1 LGTLILIIIQK
12 RHLDEQ
18 MISKKSLNISLGLN
32 IQSQNNST
40 HKDIQVKLDQSL
52 GTGLEINIRY

>member
-1 LGTLILIIIQK
+1 
-12 RHLDEQ
+12 